1 VGGDAD
7 LGSLFFLVVT
17 FLPLVSSC
25 TRYKL
30 WRACVL
36 MNQLPNEWVELIPAS
51 FDSIQVA
58 EVVTG
63 AVIDPNDILDY
74 LIYFCNL

>member
-1 VGGDAD
+1 
-7 LGSLFFLVVT
+7 
-17 FLPLVSSC
+17 
-25 TRYKL
+25 
-30 WRACVL
+30 

-58 EVVTG
+58 DVVTG
-63 AVIDPNDILDY
+63 AMIDPNDSLDY